1 MSFINSVELES
12 RFAANT
18 EGMTPRQKNA
28 GAPDAPASVQER
40 LIDLKDYW
48 PGERTLPR
56 RRIIKATVHKPPP
69 ISISDLGSGAAGPGF
84 EEKVPDPAAWNGPAA
99 GNAWLRSPGRRRSSE

>member
-18 EGMTPRQKNA
+18 EGMTPLQKNA

-69 ISISDLGSGAAGPGF
+69 ISISDPGSPLVACSV
-84 EEKVPDPAAWNGPAA
+84 KVAVCAPTNGPAPELDRA
-99 GNAWLRSPGRRRSSE
+99 VAS